1 MGVFFILCL
10 CRINYRRGQT
20 IYGPNASV
28 CLPSQTLA
36 QGRSLGPVTQNYI
49 SSFMFSNTF
58 WAFARKSSAADLSAW
73 TFETP
78 ETSAIYQPVPV
89 VIVVDT

>member
-1 MGVFFILCL
+1 MGVFLSSASAESIIDEVKPFMARMPQFAYQVRLWPKEDL
-10 CRINYRRGQT
+10 LGQWPRT
-20 IYGPNASV
+20 IYP
-28 CLPSQTLA
+28 L
-36 QGRSLGPVTQNYI
+36 
-49 SSFMFSNTF
+49 SFFSNTF
-58 WAFARKSSAADLSAW
+58 WAFARKSSAADPSAW